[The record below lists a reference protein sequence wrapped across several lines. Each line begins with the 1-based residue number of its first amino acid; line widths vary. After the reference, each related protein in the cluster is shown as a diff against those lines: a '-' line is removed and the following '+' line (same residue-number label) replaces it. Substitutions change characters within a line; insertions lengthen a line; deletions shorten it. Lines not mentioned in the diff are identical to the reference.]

1 MEKGN
6 SKGWNYD
13 TVSRYFFQKKG
24 TLFYQLINPDDKGI
38 LVMPPALA
46 VPSPNIYFKPLA
58 EALDSAYNVVVIEP
72 FGYGLSDTTESV
84 RTIENINSE
93 LYEALEVLDI
103 DTCIL
108 LVHSIAGIYGL
119 HFLYSYL
126 EKVNA
131 FIAIDNTVYDEE
143 LSEAILIEQ
152 DSML

>member
-1 MEKGN
+1 M
-6 SKGWNYD
+6 
-13 TVSRYFFQKKG
+13 
-24 TLFYQLINPDDKGI
+24 L
-38 LVMPPALA
+38 PALV
-46 VPSPNIYFKPLA
+46 VPSPNIYFKSLA

-72 FGYGLSDTTESV
+72 FGYSLSDTKESV

-103 DTCIL
+103 DTCTL
-108 LVHSIAGIYGL
+108 LVYSIVGIYGL
-119 HFLYSYL
+119 HFLYSYS